1 MNRIQRNDSKIYFAL
16 TKDTNRE
23 KNKTKCNEAGS
34 ISSSNAFHALFTF
47 WLFIFIWFWFWLLVY
62 TYREQSTCHA
72 GGEHCTDSLL
82 SLDVLVFRYESE
94 DLELMTSEYERKGN
108 AEKLPLTFLLGW

>member
-1 MNRIQRNDSKIYFAL
+1 MNTYSTWF
-16 TKDTNRE
+16 
-23 KNKTKCNEAGS
+23 CFVF
-34 ISSSNAFHALFTF
+34 FHFLS
-47 WLFIFIWFWFWLLVY
+47 FWLLFVY

-94 DLELMTSEYERKGN
+94 DLELITSEYERKGN
-108 AEKLPLTFLLGW
+108 AEKLPLTFLLRVG